1 MYLNHWLKT
10 FLYYRNFTAASAAA
24 SADVAI
30 QNNIFKPGMT
40 TLIIWN
46 KEMDDIIKIGK
57 SLKESG
63 LLTKGISGTIKNE
76 ANEQR
81 SKFLGI
87 FLGKLGSSVL
97 GNMLTHTGVMRVG
110 EKTIREG

>member
-1 MYLNHWLKT
+1 
-10 FLYYRNFTAASAAA
+10 
-24 SADVAI
+24 
-30 QNNIFKPGMT
+30 MT
-40 TLIIWN
+40 TLIIPN